1 MIINQIILVP
11 HVIGLLRFKSK
22 YGSFGK
28 DQYLFEQTTYLTEK
42 EILKTPF
49 LKKHS
54 FLKILKNLIPF
65 PLL

>member
-28 DQYLFEQTTYLTEK
+28 DQYLFEQTTYLAEK
-42 EILKTPF
+42 DWRSYLF
-49 LKKHS
+49 YFVGVS
-54 FLKILKNLIPF
+54 
-65 PLL
+65 